1 MNKSL
6 PAVSVSIPADLPA
19 NLAVER
25 QQPVEDGPA
34 PVVKCEVRK
43 ISRFRLRQSGKLH
56 SRFAGYMAFGA
67 AVLVSMIAAVT
78 VASHDVPLMLGGF

>member
-6 PAVSVSIPADLPA
+6 SAVSVPVGQPASLAAERKKPFQGGQTAKREEQRIP
-19 NLAVER
+19 
-25 QQPVEDGPA
+25 G
-34 PVVKCEVRK
+34 
-43 ISRFRLRQSGKLH
+43 FRVRQSGKLH

-67 AVLVSMIAAVT
+67 AVFVSMIAAAT